1 MYLRNEFYKTDL
13 VFNHKLMKMNILKT
27 FNWKSIATSLAI
39 IVGFACIVLLYF
51 NPIFDGKTLQQH
63 DVLQFQG
70 MAKEA
75 LDYEEQTGEP
85 QLWTNSMY
93 GGMPT
98 YLIRITTHNATQYIH
113 KFFHTNFQHPQML
126 AIMYLVCFFLA
137 LLLIDV
143 PIWLAM
149 LGALFYGFSTY
160 FYIIIEAG
168 HITKAAALGYMPL
181 IIAAIYA
188 TYMQGKTLLGASVFS
203 LVLSLQLIV
212 NHLQITYYTAL
223 ICAVLVCFALYEA
236 IKAKAIFKNFIKPSL
251 FLLAGLILAVGAN
264 CCNLYMTYDYGK
276 DSMRGKSELTD
287 TEDKKTGGLDK
298 DYATAWSY
306 GIAETIDLLVPN
318 FMGGASMGELDEDS
332 ETFKTLKANGV
343 PNSKKIIKSMPTYWG
358 EQPITSGPVYIGAIV
373 IFLFIFG
380 LLYVE
385 GTTKWWLALV
395 SLFSILLAWGHNF
408 MPLTDLF
415 LDYFPGYNK
424 FRTVSMILVVAE
436 FAMPMLAILALKKF
450 FEDEQ
455 KELAF
460 KKLAIALGITGGFL
474 LLLIFTSGLWSF
486 AGTHDS
492 EMLPEWLLPSLIA
505 DRKAM
510 MSSDLWRTLLLVIIT
525 FVILALV
532 RFQKLKQIPAICL
545 LAALVMVDMIP
556 VNKRFLNNDDFVKP
570 AKDYFKANAAN
581 KTILA
586 DKDPNFRVMNF
597 TVSPFNDASTSYFHK
612 SIGGYH
618 GAKMKRYQEL
628 IDSCLAKRNFDV
640 YNMLNT
646 KYFIVPGENQQ
657 PVAQRNP
664 EALGNA
670 WFVESVHMVPNAD
683 TEIQSLKDFNPAKE
697 AFVDMRFTVNN
708 RDLQVDSSA
717 SITLNSYAPMDLVY
731 TSSNTHD
738 GVAIFSEIFY
748 DKGWNAYIDGEKV
761 PYFRANY
768 VLRGLEIPA
777 GQHQIEFKFEP
788 QTYYTCNRISLVSSV
803 ILLLGFLA
811 VVIWEIRKKL
821 VASEA

>member
-1 MYLRNEFYKTDL
+1 
-13 VFNHKLMKMNILKT
+13 MNILKSL
-27 FNWKSIATSLAI
+27 NWKSIATSLAI

-63 DVLQFQG
+63 DVLQYQG

-75 LDYEEQTGEP
+75 LDFEEQTGEP
-85 QLWTNSMY
+85 QLWTNSMF

-98 YLIRITTHNATQYIH
+98 YLIRITTHNAVQYIH
-113 KFFHTNFQHPQML
+113 KLFHTTYQHPQMF

-168 HITKAAALGYMPL
+168 HMTKAAALGYMPL
-181 IIAAIYA
+181 VIAAIYA
-188 TYMQGKTLLGASVFS
+188 TYMQGKTLLGASIFS
-203 LVLSLQLIV
+203 LTLSLQLIV

-223 ICAVLVCFALYEA
+223 ICGILVCFALYEA
-236 IKAKAIFKNFIKPSL
+236 IKAKEIFKNFVKPSL

-318 FMGGASMGELDEDS
+318 FMGGASMGELDETS

-343 PNSKKIIKSMPTYWG
+343 PNAKKVVKSMPTYWG

-385 GTTKWWLALV
+385 GTTKWWLALA

-436 FAMPMLAILALKKF
+436 FTMPLLAILALKKF

-460 KKLAIALGITGGFL
+460 KKLAITLGITGGFL

-510 MSSDLWRTLLLVIIT
+510 MSSDLWRSLLLVIIT
-525 FVILALV
+525 FAILSLV

-545 LAALVMVDMIP
+545 LSALVMVDMIP

-628 IDSCLAKRNFDV
+628 IDSCLSQRNFDV

-646 KYFIVPGENQQ
+646 KYFIIPGENQQ
-657 PVAQRNP
+657 PIAQRNP

-683 TEIQSLKDFNPAKE
+683 TEIQSLKDFNPEKE

-708 RDLQVDSSA
+708 RDLQVDSAA

-731 TSSNTHD
+731 TSNNSHD
-738 GVAIFSEIFY
+738 GVAIFSEIYY

-761 PYFRANY
+761 PHFRANY

-777 GQHQIEFKFEP
+777 GQHKIEFKFEP
-788 QTYYTCNRISLVSSV
+788 QTYYTCNRISLISSV

-811 VVIWEIRKKL
+811 AVIWEVRKKL
-821 VASEA
+821 ASNVA

>member
-1 MYLRNEFYKTDL
+1 
-13 VFNHKLMKMNILKT
+13 MNILKSL
-27 FNWKSIATSLAI
+27 NWKSIATSLAI

-63 DVLQFQG
+63 DVLQYQG

-75 LDYEEQTGEP
+75 LDFEEQTGEP
-85 QLWTNSMY
+85 QLWTNSMF

-98 YLIRITTHNATQYIH
+98 YLIRITTHNAVQYVH
-113 KFFHTNFQHPQML
+113 KLFHTTYQHPQMF

-149 LGALFYGFSTY
+149 LGAFFYGFSTY

-168 HITKAAALGYMPL
+168 HMTKAAALGYMPL
-181 IIAAIYA
+181 VIAAIYA
-188 TYMQGKTLLGASVFS
+188 TYMQGKTLLGASIFS
-203 LVLSLQLIV
+203 LTLSLQLIV

-223 ICAVLVCFALYEA
+223 ICGILVCFALYEA
-236 IKAKAIFKNFIKPSL
+236 IKAKEIFKNFIKPSL

-318 FMGGASMGELDEDS
+318 FMGGASMSELDETS

-343 PNSKKIIKSMPTYWG
+343 PNAKKVVKSMPTYWG

-385 GTTKWWLALV
+385 GTTKWWLALA

-436 FAMPMLAILALKKF
+436 FTMPLLAILALKKF
-450 FEDEQ
+450 FEDEL

-492 EMLPEWLLPSLIA
+492 EILPEWLLPSLIE

-510 MSSDLWRTLLLVIIT
+510 MSSDLWRSLLLVIIT
-525 FVILALV
+525 FAILSLV

-545 LAALVMVDMIP
+545 LSALVMVDMIP

-628 IDSCLAKRNFDV
+628 IDSCLSKRNFDV

-646 KYFIVPGENQQ
+646 KYFIIPGENQQ

-683 TEIQSLKDFNPAKE
+683 TEIKSLKDFNPEKE

-708 RDLQVDSSA
+708 RELQVDSAA

-731 TSSNTHD
+731 TSNNSHD
-738 GVAIFSEIFY
+738 GVAIFSEIYY
-748 DKGWNAYIDGEKV
+748 DKGWNAYIDEEKV
-761 PYFRANY
+761 SYFRANY

-777 GQHQIEFKFEP
+777 GQHKIEFKFEP
-788 QTYYTCNRISLVSSV
+788 QTYYTCNRISLISSV

-811 VVIWEIRKKL
+811 AVIWEVRKKL
-821 VASEA
+821 ASNIA

>member
-1 MYLRNEFYKTDL
+1 EEK
-13 VFNHKLMKMNILKT
+13 KEQP
-27 FNWKSIATSLAI
+27 I
-39 IVGFACIVLLYF
+39 INAVKQTNGPVKEQIVKKVVV
-51 NPIFDGKTLQQH
+51 NPDG
-63 DVLQFQG
+63 
-70 MAKEA
+70 
-75 LDYEEQTGEP
+75 
-85 QLWTNSMY
+85 
-93 GGMPT
+93 
-98 YLIRITTHNATQYIH
+98 
-113 KFFHTNFQHPQML
+113 
-126 AIMYLVCFFLA
+126 
-137 LLLIDV
+137 
-143 PIWLAM
+143 
-149 LGALFYGFSTY
+149 
-160 FYIIIEAG
+160 
-168 HITKAAALGYMPL
+168 
-181 IIAAIYA
+181 
-188 TYMQGKTLLGASVFS
+188 
-203 LVLSLQLIV
+203 
-212 NHLQITYYTAL
+212 
-223 ICAVLVCFALYEA
+223 
-236 IKAKAIFKNFIKPSL
+236 
-251 FLLAGLILAVGAN
+251 
-264 CCNLYMTYDYGK
+264 
-276 DSMRGKSELTD
+276 
-287 TEDKKTGGLDK
+287 
-298 DYATAWSY
+298 
-306 GIAETIDLLVPN
+306 
-318 FMGGASMGELDEDS
+318 
-332 ETFKTLKANGV
+332 
-343 PNSKKIIKSMPTYWG
+343 SKKIVTVKRIVSAAPKAEDTAVANNPTKKVVKSMPTYWG

-385 GTTKWWLALV
+385 GTTKWWLALA

-436 FAMPMLAILALKKF
+436 FTMPLLAILALKKF

-492 EMLPEWLLPSLIA
+492 DMLPEWLLPSLIA

-510 MSSDLWRTLLLVIIT
+510 MSSDLWRSLLLVIIT
-525 FVILALV
+525 FAILSLV

-545 LAALVMVDMIP
+545 LSALVMVDMIP

-581 KTILA
+581 KMILA

-628 IDSCLAKRNFDV
+628 IDSCLSQRNFDV

-646 KYFIVPGENQQ
+646 KYFIIPGENQQ
-657 PVAQRNP
+657 PIAQRNP

-670 WFVESVHMVPNAD
+670 WFVESIHMVPNAD
-683 TEIQSLKDFNPAKE
+683 TEIQSLKDFNPEKE

-708 RDLQVDSSA
+708 RELQVDSTA

-731 TSSNTHD
+731 TSNNSHD
-738 GVAIFSEIFY
+738 GVAIFSEIYY

-761 PYFRANY
+761 PHFRANY

-788 QTYYTCNRISLVSSV
+788 QTYYTCNRISLISSV

-811 VVIWEIRKKL
+811 AVIWEVRKKL
-821 VASEA
+821 ASNVA

>member
-1 MYLRNEFYKTDL
+1 MR
-13 VFNHKLMKMNILKT
+13 MNILKAL
-27 FNWKSIATSLAI
+27 NWKSIATSLAI

-63 DVLQFQG
+63 DVLQYQG

-85 QLWTNSMY
+85 QLWTNSMF

-113 KFFHTNFQHPQML
+113 RLFHTNFQHPQML

-143 PIWLAM
+143 PLWLAM

-188 TYMQGKTLLGASVFS
+188 TYMQGKTLLGASIFS

-236 IKAKAIFKNFIKPSL
+236 IRAKEIFKNFVKPSL

-287 TEDKKTGGLDK
+287 TEDKKTDGLDK

-318 FMGGASMGELDEDS
+318 FMGGSSMGELDEDS

-343 PNSKKIIKSMPTYWG
+343 PYAKKVVKSMPTYWG

-436 FAMPMLAILALKKF
+436 FAMPLLAILALKKF
-450 FEDEQ
+450 FEDEN
-455 KELAF
+455 KEQAF
-460 KKLAIALGITGGFL
+460 KKLSIAFGITGGFL
-474 LLLIFTSGLWSF
+474 LLLVFTSGLWSF
-486 AGTHDS
+486 AGPRDS

-510 MSSDLWRTLLLVIIT
+510 MSSDLWRTLLLVILT
-525 FVILALV
+525 FVVLTLV
-532 RFQKLKQIPAICL
+532 RFQKIKQLPAIAL
-545 LAALVMVDMIP
+545 LAAFVLMDMIP
-556 VNKRFLNNDDFVKP
+556 VNKRFLNDDDFVKP
-570 AKDYFKANAAN
+570 TKSVFKPNVAN

-586 DKDPNFRVMNF
+586 DKDPDFRVMNF

-628 IDSCLAKRNFDV
+628 IDSCLSQRNFDV

-646 KYFIVPGENQQ
+646 KYFIIPGENQQ

-664 EALGNA
+664 DALGNA

-683 TEIQSLKDFNPAKE
+683 TEIQSLKDFNPEKE

-708 RDLQVDSSA
+708 RDLQVDSAA
-717 SITLNSYAPMDLVY
+717 SITLNSYTPMDLVY
-731 TSSNTHD
+731 TSNNAHD
-738 GVAIFSEIFY
+738 GVAIFSEIYY

-761 PYFRANY
+761 PHFRANY

-788 QTYYTCNRISLVSSV
+788 QTYYTCNRISLISSV

-811 VVIWEIRKKL
+811 AVIWEVRKKIASN
-821 VASEA
+821 VA

>member
-1 MYLRNEFYKTDL
+1 
-13 VFNHKLMKMNILKT
+13 
-27 FNWKSIATSLAI
+27 
-39 IVGFACIVLLYF
+39 
-51 NPIFDGKTLQQH
+51 
-63 DVLQFQG
+63 
-70 MAKEA
+70 
-75 LDYEEQTGEP
+75 
-85 QLWTNSMY
+85 
-93 GGMPT
+93 
-98 YLIRITTHNATQYIH
+98 
-113 KFFHTNFQHPQML
+113 
-126 AIMYLVCFFLA
+126 
-137 LLLIDV
+137 
-143 PIWLAM
+143 
-149 LGALFYGFSTY
+149 
-160 FYIIIEAG
+160 
-168 HITKAAALGYMPL
+168 
-181 IIAAIYA
+181 
-188 TYMQGKTLLGASVFS
+188 
-203 LVLSLQLIV
+203 
-212 NHLQITYYTAL
+212 
-223 ICAVLVCFALYEA
+223 
-236 IKAKAIFKNFIKPSL
+236 
-251 FLLAGLILAVGAN
+251 
-264 CCNLYMTYDYGK
+264 
-276 DSMRGKSELTD
+276 
-287 TEDKKTGGLDK
+287 
-298 DYATAWSY
+298 
-306 GIAETIDLLVPN
+306 
-318 FMGGASMGELDEDS
+318 
-332 ETFKTLKANGV
+332 
-343 PNSKKIIKSMPTYWG
+343 MPTYWG

-385 GTTKWWLALV
+385 GTTKWWLALA

-436 FAMPMLAILALKKF
+436 FTMPLLAILALKKF

-492 EMLPEWLLPSLIA
+492 DMLPEWLLPSLIA

-510 MSSDLWRTLLLVIIT
+510 MSSDLWRSLLLVIIT
-525 FVILALV
+525 FAILSLV

-545 LAALVMVDMIP
+545 LSALVMVDMIP

-581 KTILA
+581 KMILA

-628 IDSCLAKRNFDV
+628 IDSCLSQRNFDV

-646 KYFIVPGENQQ
+646 KYFIIPGENQQ
-657 PVAQRNP
+657 PIAQRNP

-670 WFVESVHMVPNAD
+670 WFVESIHMVPNAD
-683 TEIQSLKDFNPAKE
+683 TEIQSLKDFNPEKE

-708 RDLQVDSSA
+708 RELQVDSTA

-731 TSSNTHD
+731 TSNNSHD
-738 GVAIFSEIFY
+738 GVAIFSEIYY

-761 PYFRANY
+761 PHFRANY

-788 QTYYTCNRISLVSSV
+788 QTYYTCNRISLISSV

-811 VVIWEIRKKL
+811 AVIWEVRKKL
-821 VASEA
+821 ASNVA